1 MEGPTRRRLT
11 ALAFAAL
18 AGTPLAGHAQGVTG
32 AVLLEACQAR
42 LTGRPG
48 FDSGL
53 CLGTIAGALQAHEQ
67 LLPKEEA
74 LYCLGRR
81 SMDNDQIV
89 RLVVK
94 WLKAHPE
101 RHERPGG
108 GAVLFALREEFPCSA
123 AEAASAPSK

>member
-1 MEGPTRRRLT
+1 MRSPASRLLT
-11 ALAFAAL
+11 LALAAL
-18 AGTPLAGHAQGVTG
+18 SCTPLAGRAQGVTG

-53 CLGTIAGALQAHEQ
+53 CLGTLAGALQAHDQ
-67 LLPKEEA
+67 LLPREEA

-81 SMDNDQIV
+81 TMDNDQVV

-108 GAVLFALREEFPCSA
+108 GAVIFALREEFPCSA
-123 AEAASAPSK
+123 AEAASTPSR